1 MTPQTYSTAV
11 KQLQAMAHA
20 YYVLDDPIATDE
32 EYDLLYHQVLA
43 FEQQN
48 PMLLDLHSPTQRV
61 GDTILDSFTK
71 ASHLS
76 RMWSL
81 DDLFNTTDLENWATR
96 NAKLATINSYLV
108 EPKYDGASLN
118 LIYDQGKLI
127 QAITRGDG
135 EVGEDVTVNAKT
147 IMSIPL
153 TISIKEKI
161 EIRGE
166 VVIYKEKFDAIN
178 KERLQKEEAPFA
190 NPRNAAAGSLRQ
202 LDPRICAERGL
213 LFLPYGIGENSLEHP
228 TLYERMDVIYQVGFK
243 RPLFS
248 RICHSASEI
257 MDAYEALKI
266 DRDNLPMM
274 LDGMVIKVNEVA
286 TQNSLG
292 YTVKAPRWAA
302 AFKFPAVEKVTII
315 KNIILQVGRTG
326 VITPVAI
333 VAPTNIDGATVERA
347 TLHNFD
353 EIERKDIRIGD
364 HVIILRSG
372 DVIPKIIKVLGE
384 RRHGDEKEVLKPTQC
399 PVCQSTLLHEET
411 LIKCQNL
418 SCDARVKNSLT
429 YFASKKCMNIDGL
442 GEKIVA
448 TLVDAKLLHDL
459 EDIYTLTL
467 DQLLAL
473 EGFKEKKSQNLLT
486 SIENSKGIALARFIN
501 ALGIEHIGEVASKT
515 IATKFGEMFIDI
527 NKEDL
532 LAVDGFGEEMV
543 NAYLTF
549 MQLNHDRIANLLTI
563 IKPTIEARQEVQD
576 NPFKDKSVV
585 ITGTMSQP
593 RDVIKAHLENMGAK
607 IVSSVSK
614 KTDFLIY
621 GENAGSKYEKAE
633 KLGITIL
640 TEEEMNN
647 LAS

>member
-228 TLYERMDVIYQVGFK
+228 TLHERMDVIYQVGFK